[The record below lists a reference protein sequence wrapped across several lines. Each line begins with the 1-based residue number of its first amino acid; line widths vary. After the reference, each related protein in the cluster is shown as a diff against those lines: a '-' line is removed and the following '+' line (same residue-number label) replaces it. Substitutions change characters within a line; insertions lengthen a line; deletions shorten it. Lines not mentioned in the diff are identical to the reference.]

1 MYILNIANTLKK
13 MTVKELK
20 DFVRENCYK
29 QIEFSKE
36 NSYYSMKSQKK
47 KEKKDLLSFTTKL
60 TEKKYLIL
68 VKLKNTI
75 TLI

>member
-29 QIEFSKE
+29 QIEFTKE

-47 KEKKDLLSFTTKL
+47 KKKDLLSFTTKL

>member
-29 QIEFSKE
+29 QIEFTKE
-36 NSYYSMKSQKK
+36 NSYYSMESQKK
-47 KEKKDLLSFTTKL
+47 KKDLLSFTTKL

>member
-47 KEKKDLLSFTTKL
+47 KKKKIYYHLQP
-60 TEKKYLIL
+60 
-68 VKLKNTI
+68 N
-75 TLI
+75 

>member
-29 QIEFSKE
+29 QIEFTKE
-36 NSYYSMKSQKK
+36 NSYYSMESQKK
-47 KEKKDLLSFTTKL
+47 KKRFT
-60 TEKKYLIL
+60 IIC
-68 VKLKNTI
+68 NQI
-75 TLI
+75 N

>member
-47 KEKKDLLSFTTKL
+47 KKKKDLLSFTTKL